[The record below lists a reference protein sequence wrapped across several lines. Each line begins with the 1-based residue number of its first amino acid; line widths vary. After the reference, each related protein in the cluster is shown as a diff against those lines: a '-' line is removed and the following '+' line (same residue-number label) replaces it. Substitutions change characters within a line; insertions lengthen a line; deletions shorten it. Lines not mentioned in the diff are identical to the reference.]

1 MCACTQQGS
10 IDAEEPVARKPFT
23 GEVGGESKDGVP
35 ERDLLKAELEA
46 TALEM
51 PGTPAAEGFSTR
63 PLTMTRFKQR

>member
-23 GEVGGESKDGVP
+23 GEVGGESEDRVP
-35 ERDLLKAELEA
+35 ERDRLKTELET

-51 PGTPAAEGFSTR
+51 PGTPAAEGFSMR
-63 PLTMTRFKQR
+63 PLSMTRFKQR